1 MIVCIKNNNL
11 LLYIYIY
18 ILLKILVWKNS
29 ISQPPFTSFLNHEWI
44 LYIIYMIIF
53 FYWFP
58 SKWEGIGKI
67 WCPPTFSCF
76 FPYVSKI
83 KPWDKLFWTA
93 FFHLEWFHY
102 YFYVSNTYMIVWFCF
117 QKVYLYQVFNFFLIF
132 AI

>member
-1 MIVCIKNNNL
+1 MYMIYKIHSWLRKEVKGGCEIEFFQTNIFNNI
-11 LLYIYIY
+11 YIYIY
-18 ILLKILVWKNS
+18 KSRLL
-29 ISQPPFTSFLNHEWI
+29 FLIHT
-44 LYIIYMIIF
+44 IIF